1 MKKNIIPYGINHC
14 WSHAGLILLQGSCLL
29 LALTWIAGCSSQK
42 KPPEQSSPYRNV
54 VVIVG
59 DDHAY
64 TALGAYGNEVIHT
77 PNLDELASRGAMFT
91 NAYSSSP
98 LCSASRQSLLT
109 GKYPH
114 ATGVTLLFSPFN
126 DKINNTIAEQLKAGD
141 FATAL
146 IGKAHFNSHVW
157 WDLYANGLPK
167 FGFDTLIGQ
176 IEFRAWRE
184 THPPDLVP
192 DTIRTFRDPSGLPK
206 NIARMNPETLP
217 QPCYDRDCS
226 GTFLAESAI
235 RFLEEN
241 RDNRFLL
248 WVAFNQPHA
257 PFTFPVEYAG
267 KYKPEDIV
275 LPQGSDEDDRWI
287 PERFK
292 GFSEVNIKGIIA
304 SYYTSVEYMDKNV
317 GLVVDALKE
326 KGLNDE
332 TLIIYL
338 GDQGYLLYDHKRFEK
353 HTMWKESIKAPL
365 IIAGNNI
372 IPDQSY
378 DELVEFI
385 DVAPFICEALS
396 VEPMEEAQGR
406 SFYSLL
412 TGSLYQE
419 REFVFAEFL
428 EDNKAMVANRKWKYI
443 FSTGKRDL
451 GQGYATGYGP
461 SGIIHR
467 LYDLETDPGE
477 TTNLACN
484 PAHMDTLS
492 RMKEVM
498 IQRFQETHPY
508 ADEMPDNLTTD
519 GQLVWLC
526 EPRDAGAEYG
536 GLPLKTFYAD

>member
-1 MKKNIIPYGINHC
+1 MKINISPIGTKNYWANPP
-14 WSHAGLILLQGSCLL
+14 LTLQRLCLL
-29 LALTWIAGCSSQK
+29 LVLALITGCSIQNRS
-42 KPPEQSSPYRNV
+42 PEHSGPYKNV

-64 TALGAYGNEVIHT
+64 TVLGAYGNEVIRT
-77 PNLDELASRGAMFT
+77 PNLDELAARGAMFT
-91 NAYSSSP
+91 NAYSNSP
-98 LCSASRQSLLT
+98 VCSASRQSLLT

-114 ATGVTLLFSPFN
+114 ATGVNLLFSPFN
-126 DKINNTIAEQLKAGD
+126 DKINTTIAEQLKAED

-157 WDLYANGLPK
+157 WDLYADGLPK

-176 IEFRAWRE
+176 IEFRAWRKS
-184 THPPDLVP
+184 HPPDPVP
-192 DTIRTFRDPSGLPK
+192 DSTRTFRDPSSLPK

-235 RFLEEN
+235 RFVEEN
-241 RDNRFLL
+241 SDNRFLL
-248 WVAFNQPHA
+248 WLAFNQPHA

-292 GFSEVNIKGIIA
+292 GFSEENIKGIIA
-304 SYYTSVEYMDKNV
+304 SFYTSVEYMDKNV
-317 GLVVDALKE
+317 GLVIDALKE
-326 KGLNDE
+326 EGLYDE

-353 HTMWKESIKAPL
+353 HTMWKESVKAPL

-372 IPDQSY
+372 VQNQSY
-378 DELVEFI
+378 DELIEFI
-385 DVAPFICEALS
+385 DVAPFICEALG

-406 SFYSLL
+406 SFYGLL
-412 TGSLYQE
+412 TGSSYQE
-419 REFVFAEFL
+419 KEFVFAEFL

-451 GQGYATGYGP
+451 GQGYATGFGP

-477 TTNLACN
+477 TTNLAYN
-484 PAHMDTLS
+484 PAHMDALS

-498 IQRFQETHPY
+498 IQRFLQTHPY
-508 ADEMPDNLTTD
+508 ADEMPDNLTID